1 MTSTDKWGT
10 FDGSKKSVQRA
21 GKVLRNPEADPAARA
36 EALTVAEA
44 WRRAHAYPMNTW
56 QVRMRRYTKGLVG
69 SSVVQ
74 RLKRMPSIEKKL
86 QRFDNMQL
94 STIQDLGGVR
104 VIVPRVADVRALQRK
119 LLDRPGEHQLTGME
133 DYLAEPKPDGYRSVH
148 LVHAYGTRPPT
159 PWEGLRVEIQIRTRI
174 QHIWATALETVDL
187 FTGQRLKS
195 GGGDEW
201 WREFFALMSGELAA
215 AEGLPGVPGV
225 PEDARVRR
233 RRLQQIQDEFDVM
246 KRLGAF
252 RHVTSSGSEYEERY
266 LVLDLNI
273 RDTFITINSFP
284 DRAEAIRKYESLE
297 RYVRDNPYYDILFV
311 AIDDVDDLKDAYP
324 NYFADLRD
332 FIQLVQNAI
341 SLKRDGEDER
351 PWLSQ

>member
-1 MTSTDKWGT
+1 MSSTGKWAV
-10 FDGSKKSVQRA
+10 FDGSRKSALRA
-21 GKVLRNPEADPAARA
+21 GKVLRNSDAHAADRA

-56 QVRMRRYTKGLVG
+56 QMRMRRYVRGIEG
-69 SSVVQ
+69 ASVVQ

-119 LLDRPGEHQLTGME
+119 LLDRPGEHQLTNHE
-133 DYLAEPKPDGYRSVH
+133 DYLTNPKPDGYRSVH
-148 LVHAYGTRPPT
+148 LVHAYGTRRST
-159 PWEGLRVEIQIRTRI
+159 PWEGLRVEVQIRTRI
-174 QHIWATALETVDL
+174 QHTWATAVETVDL

-195 GGGDEW
+195 GAGDGW

-225 PEDARVRR
+225 PTDAFERR
-233 RRLQQIQDEFDVM
+233 RRLQQIQDEYDVL

-252 RHVTSSGSEYEERY
+252 RHVTSDDSEYRGRY
-266 LVLDLNI
+266 LVLDLDI
-273 RDTFITINSFP
+273 RETFISINSFP

-297 RYVRDNPYYDILFV
+297 RYVRDDPYYDILFV

-341 SLKRDGEDER
+341 SLKRDGEDEQ

>member
-1 MTSTDKWGT
+1 MSSTGKWGT
-10 FDGSKKSVQRA
+10 FDGSKKSVLRA
-21 GKVLRNPEADPAARA
+21 GKVLRSLDADPAARG

-56 QVRMRRYTKGLVG
+56 QMRMRRYTKGIAG

-104 VIVPRVADVRALQRK
+104 VIVPRVADVRALQQR
-119 LLDRPGEHQLTGME
+119 LLDRPGEHQLTGHE
-133 DYLAEPKPDGYRSVH
+133 DYLTNPKPDGYRSVH

-159 PWEGLRVEIQIRTRI
+159 PWEGLRVEVQIRTRI
-174 QHIWATALETVDL
+174 QHVWATAVETVDL
-187 FTGQRLKS
+187 FTGQHLKA
-195 GGGDEW
+195 GAGDEW

-225 PEDARVRR
+225 PADAGERR
-233 RRLQQIQDEFDVM
+233 RKLQQIQDEFDVL
-246 KRLGAF
+246 KRLSAF
-252 RHVTSSGSEYEERY
+252 RHVTSDGSGYQGRY
-266 LVLDLNI
+266 LVLDLDI
-273 RDTFITINSFP
+273 REKFITINSFP
-284 DRAEAIRKYESLE
+284 ARDEAIRKYESLE
-297 RYVRDNPYYDILFV
+297 SRVRDNPYYDILFV

-332 FIQLVQNAI
+332 FINLVQDAI

>member
-1 MTSTDKWGT
+1 MSSGKWGV
-10 FDGSKKSVQRA
+10 FEGSKKSIVRA
-21 GKVLRNPEADPAARA
+21 GKVLRNPGADPAERA
-36 EALTVAEA
+36 GALTVAEA

-56 QVRMRRYTKGLVG
+56 QIRVRRYAKGIEG

-104 VIVPRVADVRALQRK
+104 VIVPRVADVRMLQRK
-119 LLDRPGEHQLTGME
+119 LLDRPGEHQLTGHE
-133 DYLAEPKPDGYRSVH
+133 DYLTSPKPDGYRSVH
-148 LVHAYGTRPPT
+148 LVHAYGTRRST
-159 PWEGLRVEIQIRTRI
+159 PWEGLRVEVQIRTRI
-174 QHIWATALETVDL
+174 QHTWATAVETVDL

-195 GGGDEW
+195 GAGDEW

-215 AEGLPGVPGV
+215 AEGLPAVPGV
-225 PEDARVRR
+225 SADVAERR
-233 RRLQQIQDEFDVM
+233 KRLQEIQDEFDVL
-246 KRLGAF
+246 KRLSAF
-252 RHVTSSGSEYEERY
+252 RHVTSDGSGYSGKF
-266 LVLDLNI
+266 LVLDLDI

-284 DRAEAIRKYESLE
+284 DRDEAIRKYESLE
-297 RYVRDNPYYDILFV
+297 RHVRDNPYYDILFV
-311 AIDDVDDLKDAYP
+311 AIDDVDDLKEAYP

-332 FIQLVQNAI
+332 FINLVENAI
-341 SLKRDGEDER
+341 SLKRYGEDEW

>member
-1 MTSTDKWGT
+1 
-10 FDGSKKSVQRA
+10 
-21 GKVLRNPEADPAARA
+21 
-36 EALTVAEA
+36 
-44 WRRAHAYPMNTW
+44 MNTW
-56 QVRMRRYTKGLVG
+56 QMRMRRYTKGLEG

-86 QRFDNMQL
+86 QRFENMQL

-104 VIVPRVADVRALQRK
+104 VIVPRVADVRALQQK
-119 LLDRPGEHQLTGME
+119 LLDRPGEHQMTGQE
-133 DYLAEPKPDGYRSVH
+133 DYLTDPKPDGYRSVH
-148 LVHAYGTRPPT
+148 LVHAYGTRPST
-159 PWEGLRVEIQIRTRI
+159 PWEGLRVEVQIRTRI
-174 QHIWATALETVDL
+174 QHTWATAVETVDL

-195 GGGDEW
+195 GAGDPW

-225 PEDARVRR
+225 PVDARERR
-233 RRLQQIQDEFDVM
+233 KRLQQIQDEYDVL

-252 RHVTSSGSEYEERY
+252 RHVTSDSEYKGRY
-266 LVLDLNI
+266 LVLDLDI
-273 RDTFITINSFP
+273 RQTFITIHSSA
-284 DRAEAIRKYESLE
+284 DREEAIRKYESLE
-297 RYVRDNPYYDILFV
+297 RHVRDDPYYDILFV

-332 FIQLVQNAI
+332 FIQLVENAV
-341 SLKRDGEDER
+341 SLKRDGEDEL